1 MDFFSGWFKNV
12 VHRDGSDQFL
22 SLELD
27 FGFFY
32 FSWVGLWPAG
42 SVDFSSGQQ
51 ILN

>member
-32 FSWVGLWPAG
+32 FSWVGLWP
-42 SVDFSSGQQ
+42 GQLTFPQ
-51 ILN
+51 VNKI

>member
-1 MDFFSGWFKNV
+1 MDFCSGWFKNV

-22 SLELD
+22 SLEL
-27 FGFFY
+27 G
-32 FSWVGLWPAG
+32 WVMAG